1 MDVNIDGERLRK
13 DIEATAEF
21 GKVDVADGHGRTVLT
36 GTDADRKARERFVA
50 ELEAADCTVRIDPV
64 GNIAGRW
71 VPANADPDAAPVA
84 AGSHLDSVP
93 EGGIFDGVLGV
104 YGALEA
110 VRSIQTA
117 DVELTRPVE
126 VVAFT
131 EEEGQRFGIGT
142 LGSSVAA
149 GARSVDDALQFTDE
163 DGNTLKTVLED
174 CGFHGDADIDPAG
187 WDSWLELHVEQD
199 TTLERAGLPIG
210 IVDAIT
216 GITNCR
222 ADIIGE
228 ANHAGATPM
237 AERRD
242 ALTAASEFILAVEEA
257 ALETNAE
264 LSETAVGTVGSID
277 VSPNSRSIVPGRVEM
292 RTDFRDVEY
301 EAMDAI
307 VDAARACLDRLA
319 DERPVET
326 DFERYR
332 DQRPSPMSE
341 RCIEAAITAADAA
354 GLGHRVMHSAAMH
367 DTANVADVT
376 DTVLLFA
383 PSEDGFSHNPLE
395 WTDWED
401 CAKAT
406 TVLAGAMIDLA
417 T

>member
-1 MDVNIDGERLRK
+1 MDIDGDRLRE
-13 DIEATAEF
+13 DIEANAEF
-21 GKVDVADGHGRTVLT
+21 GKLDVEEGRGRTVLT
-36 GTDADRKARERFVA
+36 GTDADRQARERLVA
-50 ELEAADCTVRIDPV
+50 ELQACGCEVRIDPV

-71 VPANADPDAAPVA
+71 VPSGADPDAAPVA

-110 VRSIQTA
+110 VRSIKAA
-117 DVELTRPVE
+117 DVELSRPIE
-126 VVAFT
+126 VIAFT

-149 GARSVDDALQFTDE
+149 GVRSVEEALQLTDE
-163 DGNTLKTVLED
+163 DGTTLESVLTE
-174 CGFHGDADIDPAG
+174 CGFHGDDDIDPAG
-187 WDSWLELHVEQD
+187 WDAWLELHVEQD
-199 TTLERAGLPIG
+199 TTLERTGLPVG

-222 ADIIGE
+222 AEIVGE

-237 AERRD
+237 NERRD
-242 ALTAASEFILAVEEA
+242 ALTAASEFILAVEETA
-257 ALETNAE
+257 TDINAD
-264 LSETAVGTVGSID
+264 LSDTAVGTVGSID

-301 EAMDAI
+301 EAMNAI
-307 VDAARACLDRLA
+307 VDAARGCLDRLA

-326 DFERYR
+326 EFERYR
-332 DQRPSPMSE
+332 DQKPSPMSE

-354 GLGHRVMHSAAMH
+354 NLGHRVMHSAAMH

-383 PSEDGFSHNPLE
+383 PSKDGYSHNLRE

-401 CAKAT
+401 CRKAT
-406 TVLAGAMIDLA
+406 QVLAGAMIELA
-417 T
+417 A